1 MRLSDLL
8 AGVAFCAC
16 ACATVDP
23 FQANRESAIARARA
37 DSGCAE
43 PMTADLVDS
52 MDAGIGANRLRKAE
66 VVVAGCGEVRRY
78 QTICAKASY
87 ASGCETNAMGPPS
100 QDP

>member
-8 AGVAFCAC
+8 AGVALCAC

-43 PMTADLVDS
+43 PVTADLVDS
-52 MDAGIGANRLRKAE
+52 MDAGIGSNRVRKAE
-66 VVVAGCGEVRRY
+66 VVVAGCAEVRRY

-87 ASGCETNAMGPPS
+87 ASGCETNAMGAPS